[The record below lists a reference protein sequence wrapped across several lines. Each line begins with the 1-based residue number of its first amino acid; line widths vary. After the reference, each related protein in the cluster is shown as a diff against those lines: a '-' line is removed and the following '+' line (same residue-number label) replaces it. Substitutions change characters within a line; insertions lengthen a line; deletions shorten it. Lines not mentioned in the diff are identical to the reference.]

1 MINERQRRRG
11 EVMTQVS
18 TKTGYD
24 IRYNPVTKKYD
35 VYFVYSNGS
44 EIRCSSGWNS
54 KLDANY
60 ELSRG

>member
-1 MINERQRRRG
+1 
-11 EVMTQVS
+11 MTQVS